1 MSDGKRKSAADTK
14 RADRAAAERAKKLG
28 GLKLFEFEH
37 KEEPLLP
44 LAQFWSRLSRSIM
57 WGFGLIGGSL
67 LIGVLGYHWTAHLG
81 WVDSILNASMILTGM
96 GPVDHLDTDTAKLF
110 ASAYA
115 LFSGVAFL
123 SSVGV
128 LLAPVV
134 HRLMHRF
141 HFDAGADNPS

>member
-141 HFDAGADNPS
+141 HFDAGADDPS

>member
-1 MSDGKRKSAADTK
+1 MSPDAPKHRPTRARSASATPRRVRSK
-14 RADRAAAERAKKLG
+14 VG
-28 GLKLFEFEH
+28 HGLFEFEH
-37 KEEPLLP
+37 REEPLLP
-44 LAQFWSRLSRSIM
+44 LDKFWSRLVRSVL
-57 WGFGLIGGSL
+57 WGTVLIGGSL
-67 LIGVLGYHWTAHLG
+67 LLGVLGYHWIAGLG

-96 GPVDHLDTDTAKLF
+96 GPVDHMDGAAPKLF

-141 HFDAGADNPS
+141 HFDADDNASS

>member
-44 LAQFWSRLSRSIM
+44 LAQFWSRLSRSMM